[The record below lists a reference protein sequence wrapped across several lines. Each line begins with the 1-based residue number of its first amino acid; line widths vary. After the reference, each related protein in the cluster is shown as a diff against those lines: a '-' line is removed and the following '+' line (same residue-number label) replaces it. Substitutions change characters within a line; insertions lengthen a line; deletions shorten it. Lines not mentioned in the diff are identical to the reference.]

1 LRTSDGFFD
10 SLLETRREK
19 GGAFTVLRP
28 SLGSNTVVRMRR
40 GALPANNDYYG
51 CMLDDSTAYIWFGSF
66 THQTYSKISRYVNEF
81 CFNHHAPMLI
91 IDLRSNGG
99 GTLSD
104 AIDLANLFSTRKD
117 TIITLQSHAHG
128 HEQIFRT
135 TTTDTYKNVKIA
147 VLVNEN
153 TASASEVFAGVMQD
167 WDRAVIIGQPTHG
180 KGLVMTPYELN
191 NGTVIEPVSYEY
203 RLPSGRCI
211 QKPYVGRFLSDPVP
225 GSPTI
230 FFNYTH
236 RYEQAF
242 RCDSHI
248 YHSRKLNRPLW
259 GNMGIIPDVF
269 VGGWSTNFAFEGI
282 EYDAL
287 RNIWFGFLTRYQKT
301 LTAHSTIGEFLL
313 DFPIKESTIWVKKA
327 FQSYPN
333 SHPLDVNAFT
343 KNLAVFLGQRCFT
356 LSSQSPAMLRQD
368 DYVQVA
374 MQVLREE
381 DSKSERTNQKR
392 KTKLSND
399 VSLSER

>member
-1 LRTSDGFFD
+1 
-10 SLLETRREK
+10 
-19 GGAFTVLRP
+19 
-28 SLGSNTVVRMRR
+28 
-40 GALPANNDYYG
+40 
-51 CMLDDSTAYIWFGSF
+51 
-66 THQTYSKISRYVNEF
+66 
-81 CFNHHAPMLI
+81 
-91 IDLRSNGG
+91 
-99 GTLSD
+99 
-104 AIDLANLFSTRKD
+104 
-117 TIITLQSHAHG
+117 
-128 HEQIFRT
+128 
-135 TTTDTYKNVKIA
+135 
-147 VLVNEN
+147 
-153 TASASEVFAGVMQD
+153 MQD

-191 NGTVIEPVSYEY
+191 NGTVIEPVTYEY

-211 QKPYVGRFLSDPVP
+211 QKSYTGRFLSDPVP

-248 YHSRKLNRPLW
+248 YHSRKLNRPLL

-381 DSKSERTNQKR
+381 DSKRERTNKKR